1 MSSEMTENQ
10 AVNKSLEKKGWLK
23 RLTENFKG
31 KKHSPSRIENKLPHD
46 EKPKKE
52 NLLLKKL
59 AKNKLI
65 YLMIAP
71 GLLYILIYKYFPM
84 YGLIISFQD
93 YKPYLGITGSKWV
106 GFEHFQRLF
115 TSPDFWMIFKNTLV
129 LFGLQLFIFFPI
141 PIILAL
147 MLNEVRRNYYK
158 RTIQTLIYLPHFMS
172 WVVVV
177 SISYVLLTLDG
188 GIINGILGDLGF
200 EPINFL
206 LDASWFRPMYII
218 QVIWREA
225 GWGTIIFL
233 AAIAAVDPQLYEAAR
248 MDGANRFRQIWH
260 ITLPAIKSVIVILLI
275 LKIGDV
281 LELGFEHVFL
291 LLNST
296 NRHVAEIFDTY
307 VYVAGLRQ
315 GQFSYATAV
324 GFFKGFIGLALVVFA
339 NWLAKKNGEEGVY

>member
-1 MSSEMTENQ
+1 MSSEVATRE
-10 AVNKSLEKKGWLK
+10 VVES
-23 RLTENFKG
+23 
-31 KKHSPSRIENKLPHD
+31 
-46 EKPKKE
+46 KPKQESK
-52 NLLLKKL
+52 LLKQI
-59 AKNKLI
+59 AKNKLL

-71 GLLYILIYKYFPM
+71 GLIYLFIYKYVPM

-93 YKPYLGITGSKWV
+93 YKPYLGIMGSEWV
-106 GFEHFQRLF
+106 GFEHFRRLF
-115 TSPDFWMIFKNTLV
+115 TSPDFWMILKNTLI

-141 PIILAL
+141 PIIIAL
-147 MLNEVRRNYYK
+147 MLNEIRRNYYK
-158 RTIQTLIYLPHFMS
+158 RAIQTLIYLPHFMS

-188 GIINGILGDLGF
+188 GIINGVLEYFGF
-200 EPINFL
+200 QPINFL
-206 LDASWFRPMYII
+206 LDSTWFRPMYILQI
-218 QVIWREA
+218 IWREA

-233 AAIAAVDPQLYEAAR
+233 AAIASVDPQLYEAAK

-281 LELGFEHVFL
+281 LELGFEHVYL
-291 LLNST
+291 LMNST

>member
-1 MSSEMTENQ
+1 MSSEVATRE
-10 AVNKSLEKKGWLK
+10 VVES
-23 RLTENFKG
+23 
-31 KKHSPSRIENKLPHD
+31 
-46 EKPKKE
+46 KPKQE
-52 NLLLKKL
+52 SRLLKQI
-59 AKNKLI
+59 AKNKLL

-71 GLLYILIYKYFPM
+71 GLIYLFIYKYVPM

-93 YKPYLGITGSKWV
+93 YKPYLGIMGSEWV
-106 GFEHFQRLF
+106 GFEHFRRLF
-115 TSPDFWMIFKNTLV
+115 TSPDFWMILKNTLI

-141 PIILAL
+141 PIIIAL
-147 MLNEVRRNYYK
+147 MLNEIRRNYYK
-158 RTIQTLIYLPHFMS
+158 RAIQTLIYLPHFMS

-188 GIINGILGDLGF
+188 GIINGVLEYFGF
-200 EPINFL
+200 QPINFL
-206 LDASWFRPMYII
+206 LDSTWFRPMYILQI
-218 QVIWREA
+218 IWREA

-233 AAIAAVDPQLYEAAR
+233 AAIASVDPQLYEAAK

-281 LELGFEHVFL
+281 LELGFEHVYL
-291 LLNST
+291 LMNST

>member
-1 MSSEMTENQ
+1 MSSEVVIQ
-10 AVNKSLEKKGWLK
+10 NKVM
-23 RLTENFKG
+23 
-31 KKHSPSRIENKLPHD
+31 
-46 EKPKKE
+46 KPKKKR
-52 NLLLKKL
+52 NLRKRI
-59 AKNKLI
+59 AKNKMI
-65 YLMIAP
+65 YLMITP
-71 GLLYILIYKYFPM
+71 GLLYLFIYKYLPM

-93 YKPYLGITGSKWV
+93 YKPYLGISGSEWV
-106 GFEHFQRLF
+106 GFEHFRRLF
-115 TSPDFWMIFKNTLV
+115 TSPDFWMILKNTLM
-129 LFGLQLFIFFPI
+129 LFGLQIVIFFPI
-141 PIILAL
+141 PIIIAL
-147 MLNEVRRNYYK
+147 MLNEIRREYYK
-158 RTIQTLIYLPHFMS
+158 KAIQTMIYLPHFMS

-188 GIINGILGDLGF
+188 GIINGVLEGLGMK
-200 EPINFL
+200 PINFL
-206 LDASWFRPMYII
+206 LDSNWFRPMYII

-233 AAIAAVDPQLYEAAR
+233 AAIASVDPQLYEAAR

-324 GFFKGFIGLALVVFA
+324 GFFKGFVGLVLVVLA
-339 NWLAKKNGEEGVY
+339 NWLAKKSGEEGVY